1 MLFKQIFSKTKFPFK
16 SLIII
21 SIGIIIL
28 VFSFSVRADR
38 LRETLNF
45 FVDPSRDLE
54 NRSQISASLQQIT
67 TRIYFYA
74 EDNWWDS
81 LDYKKQNQVRQS
93 LLSLGNEF
101 YYKIY
106 PEITST
112 FGEEWSPGIDEK
124 NRITVLIH
132 QMKGDNGGYFR
143 NNDEYSKLQLPT
155 SNERE
160 MIYLN
165 ARYVENPLLKSLLS
179 HEFIHLVT
187 FNQKEKKQNIEE
199 EVWLNEA
206 RAEYAPTFLG
216 YDDQYQDSNLQNRV
230 KIFLNSP
237 SDPITEWQGEKADYG
252 ALNLFTQYLVEH
264 YGIGI
269 LADSLKS
276 NKVGIDSING
286 ALEKSNFNKTFSQI
300 FTDWTIALL
309 VNDCSL
315 EEKYC
320 YKNENLKDL
329 RINPQLLFLPFNGQS
344 NLDITQNVKDWSAI
358 WLKIIGG
365 GKGSLKIKFINNSAV
380 PFEIPYIFKD
390 ISGKYSINFLKL
402 DKYQQK
408 EVSISDF
415 NTKVYSVT
423 FIPLLKNKKSGFLN
437 PEPSF
442 SFSISASVVKET
454 EQEKEFSK
462 YLEKPISEM
471 SKEELQ
477 TKINTL
483 EELITLLKES
493 LKNQQLSCQKFEYNL
508 FYGQRNNNEVK
519 CLQSFLKDQGTDIY
533 PEGLVT
539 GNFLSLTKAAVIR
552 FQEKYASEI
561 LKPLDLGEGTGFFGL
576 RSRAKVNELLGT

>member
-1 MLFKQIFSKTKFPFK
+1 MFFRQIFSKTKF
-16 SLIII
+16 SLGNLIII

-28 VFSFSVRADR
+28 VFPFSVRADR
-38 LRETLNF
+38 LGETLNF
-45 FVDPSRDLE
+45 FIDPPRDLE

-67 TRIYFYA
+67 TRIYFYT

-81 LDYKKQNQVRQS
+81 LDYKKQHQVRQN
-93 LLSLGNEF
+93 LLSLGVEF

-124 NRITVLIH
+124 SRITVLIH

-165 ARYVENPLLKSLLS
+165 ARYIENPLLKSLLS
-179 HEFIHLVT
+179 HEFIHLIT
-187 FNQKEKKQNIEE
+187 FNQKEKKQNVEE

-206 RAEYAPTFLG
+206 RSEYAPTFLG

-237 SDPITEWQGEKADYG
+237 SDSITEWRDRKADYG

-264 YGIGI
+264 YGINI

-276 NKVGIDSING
+276 NKVGIDSINE
-286 ALEKSNFNKTFSQI
+286 ALEKNNFNKIFSQI
-300 FTDWTIALL
+300 FTDWTITLL
-309 VNDCSL
+309 INDCSL

-320 YKNENLKDL
+320 YKNENLKNL

-344 NLDITQNVKDWSAI
+344 NLDIAQSVKNWSAN

-365 GKGSLKIKFINNSAV
+365 GKGSLKIKFTNNSAV

-402 DKYQQK
+402 GKYQQK
-408 EVSISDF
+408 EVSIPDF
-415 NTKVYSVT
+415 NAKVYSVT

-442 SFSISASVVKET
+442 SFSISASIVKET
-454 EQEKEFSK
+454 EQEKKFSK

-477 TKINTL
+477 NKINTL

-493 LKNQQLSCQKFEYNL
+493 LKNQQFSCQKFEYNL
-508 FYGQRNNNEVK
+508 FYGQRNNNKVR
-519 CLQSFLKDQGTDIY
+519 CLQEFLKNQGTDIY

-561 LKPLDLGEGTGFFGL
+561 LKPLGLEGGTGFFGPQ
-576 RSRAKVNELLGT
+576 SRAKANELLGI